1 LIFDK
6 NKSMDKKTERLIDII
21 RDAKSKYSEEN
32 LVLVIPKFMS
42 KSFTSF
48 CSIREDLLL
57 IKKYLEKLEI
67 EKDVIISSALT
78 YSLISIYGKCFTD
91 ATKSKSP
98 KLEPKQIYEEG
109 SNFLMTH
116 DYLMD
121 LRHNFIAH
129 RGDTENEVEAAYLLI
144 PKEEGEPQVRYAQKK
159 RMNLNSEKRNEIS
172 ELVEFLLP
180 IVMDKIQKSGQ
191 KTYNALFDNFTPEQ
205 MSFMLINNVKDEK

>member
-1 LIFDK
+1 
-6 NKSMDKKTERLIDII
+6 MDKKTERLIDII

-32 LVLVIPKFMS
+32 LVLAIPKFMS

-57 IKKYLEKLEI
+57 IKMYLERLEI
-67 EKDVIISSALT
+67 EKDIIITSALT

-98 KLEPKQIYEEG
+98 KLEPKQIFDENSSY
-109 SNFLMTH
+109 LMTH
-116 DYLMD
+116 EYLME

-144 PKEEGEPQVRYAQKK
+144 PKEQGEPQVRYAQKK
-159 RMNLNSEKRNEIS
+159 RMNLDSEKRKEIS
-172 ELVEFLLP
+172 FLIDFLVP
-180 IVMDKIQKSGQ
+180 VVMEKIQKSGD

-205 MSFMLINNVKDEK
+205 MSFMLINNVKDEE